1 MAGISILA
9 AAFIADS
16 FPGSENRIHAVM
28 ALGAAVADI
37 RNMIFGAKTSP
48 FHYAPLYLLRHLV

>member
-1 MAGISILA
+1 MNLHH
-9 AAFIADS
+9 IADS